1 MATGAYDSNGI
12 WQYGE
17 DDNIALFSD
26 LLNLATESTSDAFTD
41 DRARLATLEA
51 GSLSGLI
58 PLSPVSVTAVTGT
71 AAVNSLGVITVT
83 GCTKVVLNGIF
94 TSGYKRYRIVH
105 QNLLGTSNTSLLAR
119 FTTGGTESTAS
130 YYEALGNFYATAGF
144 SNGSSQNVAQLFIG
158 LLHNAG
164 AWGSGELE
172 ISNIA
177 TTSHTTHTTLF
188 SGYDSSSQTRAASGG
203 GFHNVSTSY
212 DGISLIANTGNFTGS
227 FQVFGYND

>member
-1 MATGAYDSNGI
+1 MATGAYDANGI

-26 LLNLATESTSDAFTD
+26 LLKLGTASTSSAFTA

-83 GCTKVVLNGIF
+83 SCTKVILNGIF
-94 TSGYKRYRIVH
+94 TSGYKRYKIVY
-105 QNLLGTSNTSLLAR
+105 QNLLGTLNTSLLAR
-119 FTTGGTESTAS
+119 FTSAGTESSAS
-130 YYEALGNFYATAGF
+130 YYEALGNIYATAGF
-144 SNGSSQNVAQLFIG
+144 TNGSSQNIAQIQIG

-164 AWGSGELE
+164 AWGSGFVE

-177 TTSHTTHTTLF
+177 TTSHTTHNTLH
-188 SGYDSSSQTRAASGG
+188 SGYDSSSQTRSVFGG

-212 DGISLIANTGNFTGS
+212 DGISILANTGNYSGT